1 MRGMEAPPTPRITCR
16 DRLKAGRPVLHYPL
30 EAFAWAHILAIQ
42 WLPWLAPYAMQET
55 YFLRGLALGVAVE
68 GGNIVISFALYR
80 LGYILTFPKMLDLC
94 LLSALVPLLIATYV
108 GNDDVQFGCWA
119 YMQLAINCAAAG
131 TITPAV
137 PLPPQLSVCLPHKRA
152 FSVAEQYMR
161 DVEGGDHRMWDRP
174 AWIKHNWWIN
184 LLWAV
189 TMTLMAAATAV
200 SGATAHPDRTWVR
213 FWAPG
218 RLGCCVPWGGRPL
231 TVKGELGL
239 RQVPT
244 LISPPGVVTAAR
256 HRHWVAGCAET
267 QQQQTH
273 PCLRLTRG
281 APDPDPTVTTR
292 TFPPDTV
299 NFPTPPP
306 LRLPTPPPD
315 GTNTLLALQS
325 TAGTIANYDVQ
336 LGIFGAAVLINLVYT
351 LCLRRYYK
359 PSKGG
364 DSPPSLD
371 SAPMAP
377 DVGPGLGRDLELA
390 QHATQ
395 DGHKAQQV
403 SRKEGREPAPPQP
416 DSRGK
421 VSPPQSE
428 SPHHPGRDADSPPM
442 SVESYGP
449 TAS

>member
-108 GNDDVQFGCWA
+108 GNDEVQFGCWA

-131 TITPAV
+131 TMW
-137 PLPPQLSVCLPHKRA
+137 LSVCLPHKRA

-161 DVEGGDHRMWDRP
+161 DVEGGDHTLWNRP

-200 SGATAHPDRTWVR
+200 SGATAHPDRTW
-213 FWAPG
+213 
-218 RLGCCVPWGGRPL
+218 
-231 TVKGELGL
+231 
-239 RQVPT
+239 
-244 LISPPGVVTAAR
+244 SM
-256 HRHWVAGCAET
+256 AGI
-267 QQQQTH
+267 
-273 PCLRLTRG
+273 
-281 APDPDPTVTTR
+281 
-292 TFPPDTV
+292 
-299 NFPTPPP
+299 
-306 LRLPTPPPD
+306 
-315 GTNTLLALQS
+315 
-325 TAGTIANYDVQ
+325 IANYDVQ

-359 PSKGG
+359 PSKEG
-364 DSPPSLD
+364 DSPPSLN
-371 SAPMAP
+371 STPMAP
-377 DVGPGLGRDLELA
+377 DVAVGLDRDLELA
-390 QHATQ
+390 QPATQ
-395 DGHKAQQV
+395 NGHKVQQV
-403 SRKEGREPAPPQP
+403 SRKEGREEFSSSQS
-416 DSRGK
+416 DSKSK
-421 VSPPQSE
+421 VSSSQSEFPHIQERDSE
-428 SPHHPGRDADSPPM
+428 SPPM
-442 SVESYGP
+442 TVESYGP
-449 TAS
+449 TKS